1 MPRPSKAAEDTR
13 SRLLSHYRPVDGVPD
28 ELMDGQ
34 GRIRPVWQRFIDH
47 LSEQDG
53 DKLSLMFARG
63 DAYLRNSGVFLRQY
77 TEDRAAERP
86 WPLSHVPVLIDG
98 KEWETIAGALKQRAD
113 LLERVA
119 ADLYGENRLVAE
131 GALPGELIAQSS
143 EWIRPL
149 VGVKPRGGHYLNF
162 IAFEISRGPDGTW
175 WVLNDRTQAPS
186 GAGYALET
194 RVATSRIYAEH
205 YAQARVHRLSN
216 FFSEFRTALLNMRSD
231 PDNHVA
237 ILTPGPFS
245 ETYFEQSYIA
255 RYLGLLLVEGEDLT
269 VKQGQVFVRTV
280 SGLQPVDVLWR
291 RLDTLYADPLELDE
305 TSQIGTAGLVGAIRR
320 GSVSVVNALGA
331 GVLESRALLAFLPR
345 ISRALAG
352 GPLAMPNIAT
362 WWCGQ
367 PAERSHVLS
376 RLEAMMLAP
385 ALSTR
390 QMFDPEESSLMGSQL
405 RRQGLDYARHLVETE
420 GDMLVGQEAVSFST
434 SPAWVDGKLVPRPM
448 SLRVFMV
455 RTASGWSVM
464 PGGFA
469 RIGSDEAAPVFSMQS
484 GSSVAD
490 VWIVSDE
497 PVDTVTHL
505 ASGQARA
512 PRAKQGALPSKAAE
526 NLFWLAR
533 YMERAESF
541 TRLNRARHER
551 LADAASPQSPLL
563 SYLTRYTAFIGLHT
577 EVAIPPALATAIRSA
592 MRAAAS
598 VRDRLSP
605 DGWAAIVQLSDRLDD
620 ALESRLMPGDDASR
634 EMGVLLRQSSA
645 FTGLLQDNM
654 YRFTEWRFLSLGR
667 SIERIMALASAL
679 ASFLAEDAPLG
690 SLDLALEYAD
700 SSISHRRRYGFQA
713 SRASVIEL
721 LALDELNPRSLI
733 FHLTEL
739 ETQMTPI
746 AELKNTPASR
756 ELLKQVGAVR
766 RAFAGMAPEGIDTAY
781 LADFRSRIA
790 RLSDNITVIYLT

>member
-1 MPRPSKAAEDTR
+1 MPRLRKAAEETLF
-13 SRLLSHYRPVDGVPD
+13 RLLAHYRPVPGVPD
-28 ELMDGQ
+28 ELLDSE
-34 GRIRPVWQRFIDH
+34 GRVRPVWQSFISH
-47 LSEQDG
+47 LSEQDPQT
-53 DKLSLMFARG
+53 LRQMFSRG
-63 DAYLRNSGVFLRQY
+63 DAYLRNSGVFVRQY
-77 TEDRAAERP
+77 TEDKATERP
-86 WPLSHVPVLIDG
+86 WPLSHMPVLIDA
-98 KEWETIAGALKQRAD
+98 KEWEQIADSLKQRAD
-113 LLERVA
+113 LLEAVV
-119 ADLYGENRLVAE
+119 ADLYGPNQLVAD
-131 GALPGELIAQSS
+131 GALPGQLIAQSS

-149 VGVKPRGGHYLNF
+149 VGVKPRGGHHLNF
-162 IAFEISRGPDGTW
+162 VAFEISRGPDGTW

-194 RVATSRIYAEH
+194 RVATSRIFAEH
-205 YAQARVHRLSN
+205 YADAKVHRLSG
-216 FFSEFRTALLNMRSD
+216 FFSEFRTALLNMRASQD
-231 PDNHVA
+231 AHVA

-269 VKQGQVFVRTV
+269 IQQGKVFVRTV

-305 TSQIGTAGLVGAIRR
+305 ASQIGTAGLVGAVRR
-320 GSVSVVNALGA
+320 GNVSVVNALGA
-331 GVLESRALLAFLPR
+331 GILESRALLAFLPR
-345 ISRALAG
+345 ISRRLVG
-352 GPLAMPNIAT
+352 KPLEMPNIAT

-367 PAERSHVLS
+367 PAERDHVVS
-376 RLEAMMLAP
+376 RLENMLIGP

-390 QMFDPEESSLMGSQL
+390 QMFDPDESAILGSQL
-405 RRQGLDYARHLVETE
+405 RKQGVDFAKRLIDTE
-420 GDMLVGQEAVSFST
+420 GELLVGQETVSFST
-434 SPAWVDGKLVPRPM
+434 SPAWVDGALVPRPM

-455 RTASGWSVM
+455 RTADGWCVM

-469 RIGSDEAAPVFSMQS
+469 RIGTEINTNVFSMQA

-490 VWIVSDE
+490 VWIVSDK
-497 PVDTVTHL
+497 PVDTVTRL

-533 YMERAESF
+533 YMERAEGF

-551 LADAASPQSPLL
+551 LAEATSPQAPLL
-563 SYLTRYTAFIGLHT
+563 LHLTRYGSFIGL
-577 EVAIPPALATAIRSA
+577 ALEGTIRSA
-592 MRAAAS
+592 LRAAEG

-605 DGWAAIVQLSDRLDD
+605 DGWAAMNQLSDRLDD
-620 ALESRLMPGDDASR
+620 ALSRNVAPGDGAAR

-667 SIERIMALASAL
+667 SIERLMALSSAL

-713 SRASVIEL
+713 SAPSVAEL
-721 LALDELNPRSLI
+721 TALDELNPRSLI
-733 FHLTEL
+733 FHVIEL
-739 ETQMTPI
+739 ETHMRPLADLMKSSGSQ
-746 AELKNTPASR
+746 
-756 ELLKQVGAVR
+756 ELLADCTALR
-766 RAFAGMAPEGIDTAY
+766 ETFEALAPEDIDPDY
-781 LADFRSRIA
+781 LLGFRKKVAAI
-790 RLSDNITVIYLT
+790 SDNLTRIFMS